1 MKKLK
6 ILILIIILVIIILIV
21 TSVILKNNYN
31 NNTKKY
37 ENANTITE
45 QNDTLEISD
54 DEQVN
59 NYFNEFKYMINN
71 NLNDF
76 YNKIDKDYYN
86 EKFSN
91 KNEYDNFLKTYI
103 NNWKNSEINNYYVD
117 KTTGFNDFICNDK
130 NNNYIIFRQK
140 DNNYSIICD
149 TYTIDIPGIQD
160 KFKKS
165 DKIGKIDLLISKI
178 DNIIRCNDYEYLY
191 NKLSENFKMD
201 SFKELEDFKNYIIN
215 IEKQNVTFTTFNEV
229 EEKNTYMFQLIL
241 QNDEDYYLT
250 LDVVI
255 KSDNINNFIIAFEEE
270 E

>member
-1 MKKLK
+1 MVICGLFDIFKNIKK
-6 ILILIIILVIIILIV
+6 VGD
-21 TSVILKNNYN
+21 T
-31 NNTKKY
+31 
-37 ENANTITE
+37 ANSI
-45 QNDTLEISD
+45 EISD

-140 DNNYSIICD
+140 DNSYSIICD

-201 SFKELEDFKNYIIN
+201 SFKELEDFKDYIIN

-255 KSDNINNFIIAFEEE
+255 KSNNINNFIIAFEEE